1 VQEQIR
7 HDYLID
13 LTDQRIISKMGIVLY
28 SDQTFDE
35 IQTELQRTFVAEGD
49 VSARMQQLPCI
60 YVFN

>member
-35 IQTELQRTFVAEGD
+35 VQAELQRTFIA
-49 VSARMQQLPCI
+49 
-60 YVFN
+60 